1 MAIPFRWKLVLR
13 LSFNTNCVFRIE
25 KNMNMKKDRLE
36 SFVNENR
43 REFDQMEPSD
53 NLWEAISNKLEEKP
67 ILRSKSFNWIKVAAL
82 VAVFL
87 IVPAIVYQLRFSEK
101 KQSAKAVQIDPEV
114 QELMEAEAFYA
125 QEVSGKLA
133 EIQKCY
139 KVYPELKSEIEGD
152 LNELDTMY
160 RSLKSDLKENISN
173 KEVIEAMIENNRNRM
188 KLVDEVLEQINC

>member
-1 MAIPFRWKLVLR
+1 
-13 LSFNTNCVFRIE
+13 
-25 KNMNMKKDRLE
+25 MKPDRLE

-43 REFDQMEPSD
+43 HEFDRMEPSD
-53 NLWEAISNKLEEKP
+53 KIWESINKRLDEQPKQR
-67 ILRSKSFNWIKVAAL
+67 IRRMSWMKVAAV
-82 VAVFL
+82 VAVIIL
-87 IVPAIVYQLRFSEK
+87 VPAIVYQLRISDQ
-101 KQSAKAVQIDPEV
+101 KQTAKAVQVDPEV

-125 QEVSGKLA
+125 QEVSGKLV

-139 KVYPELKSEIEGD
+139 KIYPELKGEIESD

-173 KEVIEAMIENNRNRM
+173 KEVIEAMIENNRYRM